1 MAEGAAAAEV
11 EGWDGEGRGSPRNA
25 SPGRAAPQLRVEG
38 FEGPLDFL
46 LEMVRRQ
53 RVDLGRLSIL
63 TLTDQLVAAIELGDG
78 RIPLERRADWLV
90 MASQL
95 LLLKAQLLAPS
106 SPEEAENARAAAA
119 RRLELLDELS
129 RMRAGADW
137 LSARPQLGRAV
148 FGRGQATPAPAKP
161 KAELL
166 VAFLEATL
174 AMLEG
179 REGGATTPTPTYRPS
194 PPDLWR
200 IPDAIRRI
208 TELLQHQPGSLALER
223 CLPTIPDPA
232 PDRPIRL
239 RAALAS
245 TFVAGLEMAR
255 DGAVVLEQEKL
266 FGAVTLGSGLINPE
280 EDSRGE
286 ADGGHEGVCASVV
299 AHADAAPAL
308 EPAEHVFGA
317 VPLAA
322 EGLVIG
328 ERDLAGAA

>member
-1 MAEGAAAAEV
+1 MVGAASGRAGVAEGAAAV
-11 EGWDGEGRGSPRNA
+11 EDESWDGEGRVAPYDA
-25 SPGRAAPQLRVEG
+25 SPGRAAPQLSVEG

-63 TLTDQLVAAIELGDG
+63 TLTDQLVAAIEAGEG

-90 MASQL
+90 SASQL

-106 SPEEAENARAAAA
+106 SPEEAEDARAAAA
-119 RRLELLDELS
+119 RRLQLLDELA

-148 FGRGQATPAPAKP
+148 FGPGRGAPAQARP
-161 KAELL
+161 QAELL

-174 AMLEG
+174 TMLEG
-179 REGGATTPTPTYRPS
+179 REGQSSAPTPIYRPS

-208 TELLQHQPGSLALER
+208 AELLGQQDGPFIIER
-223 CLPTIPDPA
+223 CLPLIPQHA
-232 PDRPIRL
+232 PDRTIRL

-255 DGAVVLEQEKL
+255 DGLAALEQGEP
-266 FGAVTLGSGLINPE
+266 FGPISLGRMSASGNLRSSHP
-280 EDSRGE
+280 SR
-286 ADGGHEGVCASVV
+286 S
-299 AHADAAPAL
+299 PA
-308 EPAEHVFGA
+308 
-317 VPLAA
+317 
-322 EGLVIG
+322 
-328 ERDLAGAA
+328 

>member
-1 MAEGAAAAEV
+1 MAGHSPERAGVAEASAH
-11 EGWDGEGRGSPRNA
+11 EAEADAWEGEGRAPRPA
-25 SPGRAAPQLRVEG
+25 LAHSAPQISVEG

-53 RVDLGRLSIL
+53 RVDLGQLSIL
-63 TLTDQLVAAIELGDG
+63 TLTDQLVTAIEAGEG

-106 SPEEAENARAAAA
+106 SPQEAEDARAAAS
-119 RRLELLDELS
+119 RRLELLDDLA

-137 LSARPQLGRAV
+137 LGARPQLGRAV
-148 FGRGQATPAPAKP
+148 FGKGQSAPPQARP
-161 KAELL
+161 QTELY

-179 REGGATTPTPTYRPS
+179 REGKGDEPAPIYRPS

-200 IPDAIRRI
+200 IPDALRRI
-208 TELLQHQPGSLALER
+208 TELLQLHPAHLVLDR
-223 CLPTIPDPA
+223 CVPSIPQHA
-232 PDRPIRL
+232 PDRPIRI

-255 DGAVVLEQEKL
+255 EGAVLLEQPEP
-266 FGAVTLGSGLINPE
+266 FGTVML
-280 EDSRGE
+280 
-286 ADGGHEGVCASVV
+286 ASTSST
-299 AHADAAPAL
+299 APR
-308 EPAEHVFGA
+308 PNS
-317 VPLAA
+317 
-322 EGLVIG
+322 
-328 ERDLAGAA
+328 